1 MSKTINYEIFLYI
14 AMIFVISVNPL
25 YKNRL
30 GFTLLQERY
39 YELLESVTAGKELK
53 IL

>member
-14 AMIFVISVNPL
+14 AIIFVISVNPFD
-25 YKNRL
+25 
-30 GFTLLQERY
+30 FTLLKERY
-39 YELLESVTAGKELK
+39 YELLESVTAEKELK